1 MSTTPT
7 PALRYFLTLYAAT
20 GRQFAATL
28 LLWAFLE
35 AGADRAWVSLTLRE
49 LVRLLQGNL
58 SLGAISANI
67 KRLEQAGLLESR
79 FDSFPTRRSYRIKPS
94 ALCRQDA
101 VARSRAE
108 DALALEDPR

>member
-7 PALRYFLTLYAAT
+7 PALRHFLTLYAAT

-28 LLWAFLE
+28 LLWGLVE
-35 AGADRAWVSLTLRE
+35 AGAERDWVSLTLRD

-58 SLGAISANI
+58 SLGAVSANI

-79 FDSFPTRRSYRIKPS
+79 FDSYPPRRSYRIKPS
-94 ALCRQDA
+94 ALCPQDA
-101 VARSRAE
+101 VARSRAK
-108 DALALEDPR
+108 DAQALEDTR